1 MSELPSES
9 EFEKH
14 IEQVIERIHK
24 VLDQIKELEQ
34 LENELDRII
43 LGQQRTNRKDDGTAT
58 DQD

>member
-14 IEQVIERIHK
+14 IEQVIEHIHK
-24 VLDQIKELEQ
+24 VLNQIKELEQ
-34 LENELDRII
+34 LETELDQII
-43 LGQQRTNRKDDGTAT
+43 LGQQQTKRKDDGTAT